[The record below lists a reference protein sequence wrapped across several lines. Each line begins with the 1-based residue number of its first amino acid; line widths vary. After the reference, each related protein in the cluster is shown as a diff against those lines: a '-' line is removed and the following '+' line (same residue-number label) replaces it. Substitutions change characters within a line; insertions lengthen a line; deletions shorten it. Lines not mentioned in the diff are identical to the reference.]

1 MTLRI
6 IKKKKMMKI
15 VNQFFVYLLA
25 IAIIGCSTNPIP
37 VSQPKEYAYLASFV
51 KKDTLWNSDDWFIFI
66 SHLNEK
72 HLSELALD
80 WGVLK
85 ETSPGIDVTWDKNNS
100 KQKLISVGNPKKAI
114 DSLGGRQ
121 QAISLLQKEINC
133 AYKLICVFNDKDINW
148 HEIVIWAAEKNGLNK
163 SQYTKSSFEAER
175 ALINR
180 FFEKNWDQL
189 TPKQRKEVLEKSEIT
204 GLSVNDKNVMI
215 AASGTAALATLNA
228 GVALSGFTFYTTMS
242 SVIASTASVVGV
254 TFPFA
259 VYTGASTTVAT
270 LSGPYGWTLLAA
282 SAAGLSLYK
291 SWPDEAKVT
300 RMIISLHVIKA
311 KALED
316 SVK

>member
-6 IKKKKMMKI
+6 IKKKKMIKI

-85 ETSPGIDVTWDKNNS
+85 ETSPGINVTWDKHDS
-100 KQKLISVGNPKKAI
+100 KQKLISVGNSKLAL

-121 QAISLLQKEINC
+121 KVVTLLQKEINNA
-133 AYKLICVFNDKDINW
+133 AYTITIFKDGVNW
-148 HEIVIWAAEKNGLNK
+148 HEIVVWAAEKNGVNK

-189 TPKQRKEVLEKSEIT
+189 TPKQRKEVLEKSKIT

-254 TFPFA
+254 TLPFA
-259 VYTGASTTVAT
+259 VYTGASSNVAT
-270 LSGPYGWTLLAA
+270 LTGPYGWTLLAA
-282 SAAGLSLYK
+282 SAAGLGLYK
-291 SWPDEAKVT
+291 IWPDEAKVT